1 MDAPGGKPF
10 VLFCAGEDSGD
21 ILGESF
27 VREAVEAGWGAF
39 GAGGRRMESA
49 GLNPLVNF
57 EHLPV
62 SGFGDV
68 LASCGTLRKDFEV
81 LRSALCSPQCLAFVA
96 IDYPGFNMKLVRLAK
111 RLGKPMLYV
120 AAPQI
125 WAWKPGRAKQLR
137 GVPLAVFFDFE
148 VDAYRKHGCEA
159 RLMRHPLALA
169 PQPARQPAN
178 SAGEVL
184 LLPGS
189 RLAQARRN
197 IRTFLKPALDSAY
210 HIGGGKSVTILAARE
225 ALCRPFTE
233 IVDNLALKKMP
244 CEVKIE
250 VIPASTEER
259 LERYSRASL
268 ALVCPGT
275 ATLEV
280 ALAATPM
287 VICTKPDLLTYAL
300 GKILVRSKNF
310 GLPNLIAGEP
320 FYEEFIAPPF
330 ANSNDVAKRVLD
342 ACQKAV
348 LQPLDVVMRAIRSKL
363 SGSIAARELML
374 EFLGQ
379 FVEGKS
385 H

>member
-1 MDAPGGKPF
+1 MDSPGGKPF

-27 VREAVEAGWGAF
+27 VREAVEAGWGAC
-39 GAGGRRMESA
+39 GAGGRRMDSA

-81 LRSALCSPQCLAFVA
+81 LRSALCSPQCLALVA

-111 RLGKPMLYV
+111 RLGKPVLYV
-120 AAPQI
+120 APPQI

-159 RLMRHPLALA
+159 QLMRHPLALA
-169 PQPARQPAN
+169 QQPARQPVN
-178 SAGEVL
+178 SEVL

-189 RLAQARRN
+189 RLAQAKRN
-197 IRTFLKPALDSAY
+197 IRTFLKPAIDLAY

-225 ALCRPFTE
+225 SLCRPFTE
-233 IVDNLALKKMP
+233 IVDDLALKKTP
-244 CEVKIE
+244 CEVNVE

-300 GKILVRSKNF
+300 GKLLVRSKSF
-310 GLPNLIAGEP
+310 GLPNLIAGES
-320 FYEEFIAPPF
+320 FYGEFIAAPF
-330 ANSNDVAKRVLD
+330 ANSNDVAKCVLD

-348 LQPLDVVMRAIRSKL
+348 SQSSDAVRQTIKSKL
-363 SGSIAARELML
+363 SGGKPARELML

-379 FVEGKS
+379 FVERKS

>member
-1 MDAPGGKPF
+1 MDSPGGKPF

-27 VREAVEAGWGAF
+27 VREVVAVGLDAC
-39 GAGGRRMESA
+39 GAGGARMQGA
-49 GLNPLVNF
+49 GLRPLVNF

-68 LASCGTLRKDFEV
+68 LASCGTLRRDFDV
-81 LRSALCSPQCLAFVA
+81 LRSSLRDENCLALVA

-111 RLGKPMLYV
+111 QLKKPVLYV
-120 AAPQI
+120 APPQI
-125 WAWKPGRAKQLR
+125 WAWKSGRAKQLR
-137 GVPLAVFFDFE
+137 GIPLGVFFGFE
-148 VDAYRKHGCEA
+148 MDAYRRHGCEPC
-159 RLMRHPLALA
+159 LIQHPLAS
-169 PQPARQPAN
+169 ARLPVRRP
-178 SAGEVL
+178 SRGDVL

-189 RLAQARRN
+189 RLAQAGRN
-197 IRTFLKPALDSAY
+197 LRAFLKTALDVACRMDAEY
-210 HIGGGKSVTILAARE
+210 GKVTILAARKSLQVSFTDIVRSLP
-225 ALCRPFTE
+225 AQLACR
-233 IVDNLALKKMP
+233 VKV
-244 CEVKIE
+244 EVA
-250 VIPASTEER
+250 PAGVEKR
-259 LERYSRASL
+259 LERYSQAAL

-280 ALAATPM
+280 SLAGVPM

-300 GKILVRSKNF
+300 GKMLVRSKSF

-330 ANSNDVAKRVLD
+330 ANSNGVAKRVFD

-348 LQPLDVVMRAIRSKL
+348 SQSSDSVIQAIRSML
-363 SGSIAARELML
+363 SWGKPAHELML
-374 EFLGQ
+374 EFLGKLVKGQ
-379 FVEGKS
+379 T

>member
-1 MDAPGGKPF
+1 
-10 VLFCAGEDSGD
+10 
-21 ILGESF
+21 
-27 VREAVEAGWGAF
+27 
-39 GAGGRRMESA
+39 
-49 GLNPLVNF
+49 
-57 EHLPV
+57 
-62 SGFGDV
+62 
-68 LASCGTLRKDFEV
+68 
-81 LRSALCSPQCLAFVA
+81 
-96 IDYPGFNMKLVRLAK
+96 
-111 RLGKPMLYV
+111 
-120 AAPQI
+120 
-125 WAWKPGRAKQLR
+125 
-137 GVPLAVFFDFE
+137 
-148 VDAYRKHGCEA
+148 
-159 RLMRHPLALA
+159 MRHPLALA

-178 SAGEVL
+178 GEVL

-250 VIPASTEER
+250 VIPTSTEER

-342 ACQKAV
+342 ACQKSV
-348 LQPLDVVMRAIRSKL
+348 LQPLDVVIRTIRSKL
-363 SGSIAARELML
+363 SGGIAARELML

>member
-1 MDAPGGKPF
+1 MDSPGGKPF

-27 VREAVEAGWGAF
+27 VREVVAVGLDAC
-39 GAGGRRMESA
+39 GAGGARMQGA
-49 GLNPLVNF
+49 GLRPLVNF

-68 LASCGTLRKDFEV
+68 LASCGTLRRDFDV
-81 LRSALCSPQCLAFVA
+81 LRSTLRDENCLALVA

-111 RLGKPMLYV
+111 QLKKPVLYV
-120 AAPQI
+120 APPQI

-137 GVPLAVFFDFE
+137 GIPLAAFFDFE
-148 VDAYRKHGCEA
+148 VDAYRKFGCEA
-159 RLMRHPLALA
+159 QLMRHPLALA

-189 RLAQARRN
+189 RLAQATRN
-197 IRTFLKPALDSAY
+197 IRTFLKPALDVAY
-210 HIGGGKSVTILAARE
+210 HIGGGKGVTILAARE
-225 ALCRPFTE
+225 SLCRPFTE
-233 IVDNLALKKMP
+233 IVETLALKKTS
-244 CEVKIE
+244 CEVKVE
-250 VIPASTEER
+250 VIPASTEKR
-259 LERYSRASL
+259 LERYSHASL

-280 ALAATPM
+280 AMAATPM

-300 GKILVRSKNF
+300 GKLLVRSKSF
-310 GLPNLIAGEP
+310 GLPNLIAGET
-320 FYEEFIAPPF
+320 FYGEFIAAPF
-330 ANSNDVAKRVLD
+330 ANPNGVAKRVID

-348 LQPLDVVMRAIRSKL
+348 SQSSDSVIQTIRSKL
-363 SGSIAARELML
+363 SGGKPAHELML

-379 FVEGKS
+379 FVERKA